1 MVRGVVPEGSRRSP
15 EDPADAPP
23 QRPTGSSGG
32 RREPPLVGKGT
43 DRGDEPLV
51 RGRCGRPRLRGRPS
65 RLALHLCPIERVETG
80 IPDRDVAGRRLTP
93 GPRVERVEGVLL
105 PALEVSDQILR

>member
-1 MVRGVVPEGSRRSP
+1 MVRCVVLEEPGRSP

-23 QRPTGSSGG
+23 QRPPGSARR

-43 DRGDEPLV
+43 DRGDESLV
-51 RGRCGRPRLRGRPS
+51 RVHGGLPGLRGGPS
-65 RLALHLCPIERVETG
+65 RLALHLRAVERVEAG
-80 IPDRDVAGRRLTP
+80 VPDRNIAGRRLPTS
-93 GPRVERVEGVLL
+93 PRVERVEGVLL